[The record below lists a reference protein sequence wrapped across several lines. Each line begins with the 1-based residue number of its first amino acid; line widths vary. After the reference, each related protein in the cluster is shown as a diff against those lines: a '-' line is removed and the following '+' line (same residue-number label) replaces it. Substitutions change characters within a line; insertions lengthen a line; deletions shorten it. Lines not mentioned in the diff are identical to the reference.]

1 MTITVILPAYKEA
14 ENLKNI
20 LPQLNETL
28 KFLNVSY
35 EIIVVDTIEKLD
47 NAEEICEK
55 NHCRYIQREGGNL
68 YGDAIRTG
76 IKYSCGNFVVIMDAD
91 GSHNPKDIIR
101 FYEKIKTGKYDLII
115 GSRYCRGGHTENSL
129 ILRMMS
135 HALNITYRIMFGL
148 KVKDVSDS
156 FRMYKGEQL
165 RSIKTECNNFDLVE
179 EILIIL
185 NYSFQKFSICEI
197 PISFDKRAAGESKRD
212 LKKFII
218 SYLRTMKRLMQI
230 KAKHKNSQKII
241 L

>member
-1 MTITVILPAYKEA
+1 MIISVILPAYQEA

-20 LPQLNETL
+20 LPLLNETL
-28 KFLNVSY
+28 QSMQISY
-35 EIIVVDTIEKLD
+35 EIIVVDSMNFLD
-47 NAEEICEK
+47 ETEEVCK
-55 NHCRYIQREGGNL
+55 QNHCKHVRREIGNL

-76 IKYSCGNFVVIMDAD
+76 IKYSSGDFVVIMDAD

-101 FYEKIKTGKYDLII
+101 FYEKMKNGNYDLII
-115 GSRYCRGGHTENSL
+115 GSRYCNGGQTDNRL
-129 ILRMMS
+129 ILRLMS

-165 RSIKTECNNFDLVE
+165 RTIKTECDNFDIVE

-197 PISFDKRAAGESKRD
+197 PILFNKRVNGESKRD
-212 LKKFII
+212 LKKFIM
-218 SYLRTMKRLMQI
+218 SYLLTMKRLMKI
-230 KAKHKNSQKII
+230 KAKHKKI
-241 L
+241 LV